1 MNACLKNFS
10 AKRGEA
16 CLAERSPVT
25 QTFGKPHPA
34 MTRDYLRPHLYSLP
48 IHRAMLRAV
57 EARLFAEI
65 APDLPEPIVDIGSG
79 DGTFVQIAFPGKR
92 VFGIDPIPADTREAA
107 RRGVYAGLSLASGA
121 ALPFGDNQFASA
133 ISNCVLEH
141 VVPLD
146 ATLREVA
153 RVLRPGG
160 QFVAS
165 VVGDRFP
172 QDLLGT
178 TLLNTLGL
186 DGARYGRWFN
196 ATSQHHNTLSADA
209 WSARFANAG
218 LEVVSWRPYFSAA
231 ALKLF
236 DFSHY
241 YGAPS
246 LITRKL
252 TGRWLIFPPLTPN
265 LLWEPILRRIYTAP
279 PGEDGPY
286 YFFVCR
292 KPVA

>member
-1 MNACLKNFS
+1 M
-10 AKRGEA
+10 
-16 CLAERSPVT
+16 T
-25 QTFGKPHPA
+25 QQ
-34 MTRDYLRPHLYSLP
+34 RDYLRPHLYTLP

-57 EARLFAEI
+57 EARLFAEL
-65 APDLPEPIVDIGSG
+65 APDLPEPIIDIGSG
-79 DGTFVQIAFPGKR
+79 DGTFVQIAFPGKQ
-92 VFGIDPIPADTREAA
+92 VLGIDPIRSDTHEAA
-107 RRGVYAGLSLASGA
+107 QRGVYAGLSVANGA
-121 ALPFGDNQFASA
+121 ALPFGDEQFASA

-165 VVGDRFP
+165 VVGNRFP

-178 TLLNTLGL
+178 AVLNALGL
-186 DGARYGRWFN
+186 DGSRYGRWFN
-196 ATSQHHNTLSADA
+196 KISYHFNTLSAA
-209 WSARFANAG
+209 EWSARFRAAG
-218 LEVVSWRPYFSAA
+218 LEVVSCRPYFSAA

-246 LITRKL
+246 LLTRKL
-252 TGRWLIFPPLTPN
+252 TGRWLLYPPLTLN
-265 LLWEPILRRIYTAP
+265 LLWEPLLRRIYTAP
-279 PGEDGPY
+279 PGDDGPY
-286 YFFVCR
+286 YFFICR
-292 KPVA
+292 KATLS